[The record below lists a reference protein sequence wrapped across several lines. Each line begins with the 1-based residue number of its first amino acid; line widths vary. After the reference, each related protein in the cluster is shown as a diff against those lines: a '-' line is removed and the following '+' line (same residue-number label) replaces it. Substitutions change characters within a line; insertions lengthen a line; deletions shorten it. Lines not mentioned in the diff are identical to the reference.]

1 MRIIFTLLLTLVF
14 LSCNY
19 KQHKTIKIEEK
30 ESTQHITSESEKFQE
45 LNPETINVLLKAKN
59 GNISAKEVMELY
71 YPYEVIVGEGNES
84 IEISEK
90 KLENGNTLVTL
101 VHNNLL
107 DDSIKAKKYILE
119 LKNENNLWFVVSIK
133 NNWQCRVGRGHTNWG
148 IKMCS

>member
-1 MRIIFTLLLTLVF
+1 
-14 LSCNY
+14 
-19 KQHKTIKIEEK
+19 
-30 ESTQHITSESEKFQE
+30 
-45 LNPETINVLLKAKN
+45 
-59 GNISAKEVMELY
+59 MELY
-71 YPYEVIVGEGNES
+71 YPYEVTEGEGNES

-107 DDSIKAKKYILE
+107 DDSIKAKIYILE
-119 LKNENNLWFVVSIK
+119 LKSENNLWIVVSIK

>member
-119 LKNENNLWFVVSIK
+119 LKSENNLWIVVSIK